1 MDNAV
6 GTNEKVGFNSWCPLL
21 IFDSMQKLKELA
33 QKIRKIGKDDPRRV
47 LHSLKVGLA
56 LTLVSI
62 FYYVNPLF
70 HGLGTSTMWAVFTVV
85 VVMEYTVGGTLSK
98 GLNRAFATLLAGA
111 LGLGA
116 HHLAALAGDK
126 GEPILLGMFVFMLGK
141 AAAMATFSRFMPE
154 IKARYDYGV
163 TIFILTFS
171 LVAVSSY
178 RVEELIKLAYQR
190 LSTVAIGVT
199 TCLCTS
205 MFVFPIWA
213 GEDLHMLVAANLDKL
228 ACFLEEGMG
237 VEYFG
242 EKMESG
248 SLEGKSFLQSYKTVL
263 NSKATEDSLA
273 NFARWEPGHGRF
285 GFRHPWNQ
293 YLKIGAIT
301 RHCACSIDALNAY
314 ISTLQQSHKSSQTTT
329 DLEFK
334 QKVQVA
340 CANMSKETGKALAE
354 LASSIR
360 EMKWSSIAG
369 KHLAIATETA
379 CRVKALVPAENSTLL
394 EVLISATTV
403 SLLTEVVRCT
413 NPVIAAVEEL
423 SRLAEF
429 KRPEHG
435 RKAGTVKPIADI
447 ESLPHAVIVIEK

>member
-1 MDNAV
+1 MDSAV

-70 HGLGTSTMWAVFTVV
+70 YGLGASTMWAVFTVV

-111 LGLGA
+111 LGFGA

-126 GEPILLGMFVFMLGK
+126 GEPILLGMFVFML
-141 AAAMATFSRFMPE
+141 AAMATFSRFMPE

-205 MFVFPIWA
+205 MFVFPVWA

-228 ACFLEEGMG
+228 ACCLEGMG

-301 RHCACSIDALNAY
+301 RHCACSIEALNAY
-314 ISTLQQSHKSSQTTT
+314 ISTLQQSHKTTK

-379 CRVKALVPAENSTLL
+379 CRVMALVPTENSTLL
-394 EVLISATTV
+394 EMLISATTA

>member
-1 MDNAV
+1 MDSAA
-6 GTNEKVGFNSWCPLL
+6 GTNEKVGFHSWCPFL
-21 IFDSMQKLKELA
+21 IFYSMQKLKEIA

-70 HGLGTSTMWAVFTVV
+70 HGFGTSTVWAVLTVV
-85 VVMEYTVGGTLSK
+85 VVMEYTVGGTLGK

-116 HHLAALAGDK
+116 HHLAALAGEK
-126 GEPILLGMFVFMLGK
+126 GEPILLGVFVFML
-141 AAAMATFSRFMPE
+141 AAMATFSRFVPE

-178 RVEELIKLAYQR
+178 RAEDLIKLAYQR
-190 LSTVAIGVT
+190 LSTIAIGVA

-205 MFVFPIWA
+205 MFVFPVWA
-213 GEDLHMLVAANLDKL
+213 GENLHMLVAANLDKL
-228 ACFLEEGMG
+228 ACSLEGMG
-237 VEYFG
+237 MEYIG
-242 EKMESG
+242 EKMESR
-248 SLEGKSFLQSYKTVL
+248 SLEGKSVLQSYKTVL
-263 NSKATEDSLA
+263 NSKATEDILA

-285 GFRHPWNQ
+285 GFRHPWKQ
-293 YLKIGAIT
+293 YLKIGAVT
-301 RHCACSIDALNAY
+301 RQCACSIEALNAY
-314 ISTLQQSHKSSQTTT
+314 ISTLQQSEQTTT

-334 QKVQVA
+334 QKVQAA
-340 CANMSKETGKALAE
+340 CAEMSKETGKALAE
-354 LASSIR
+354 LASSIL
-360 EMKWSSIAG
+360 EMKWSSTAG
-369 KHLAIATETA
+369 KYLAMAAEAA
-379 CRVKALVPAENSTLL
+379 CKVKALVPAENSTLL
-394 EVLISATTV
+394 EVLIAATTT
-403 SLLTEVVRCT
+403 SMLTEVVRCT

-435 RKAGTVKPIADI
+435 RNAGAESPPHVVIDI
-447 ESLPHAVIVIEK
+447 EK

>member
-1 MDNAV
+1 MDSAA
-6 GTNEKVGFNSWCPLL
+6 GTNEKVGFNSWCPFL
-21 IFDSMQKLKELA
+21 ISDSIQKLKDFA

-47 LHSLKVGLA
+47 FHSLKVGLA

-70 HGLGTSTMWAVFTVV
+70 QGFGTSTMWAVLTVV

-116 HHLAALAGDK
+116 HHLAAVAGDK
-126 GEPILLGMFVFMLGK
+126 GEPILLGVFVFML
-141 AAAMATFSRFMPE
+141 AAMATFSRFVPE
-154 IKARYDYGV
+154 MKARHDYGV

-178 RVEELIKLAYQR
+178 REEELIKLAYRR

-205 MFVFPIWA
+205 MFVFPVWA

-228 ACFLEEGMG
+228 ACFLEGMG
-237 VEYFG
+237 VQYFG

-273 NFARWEPGHGRF
+273 NFARWEPGHDRF

-293 YLKIGAIT
+293 YLKIGAVT
-301 RHCACSIDALNAY
+301 RHCACSIEALNAY
-314 ISTLQQSHKSSQTTT
+314 ISTLQQSHQTTT

-334 QKVQVA
+334 QMVQAA
-340 CANMSKETGKALAE
+340 CVEMIKETSKALAE
-354 LASSIR
+354 LSSSIR
-360 EMKWSSIAG
+360 EMKWSSTVG
-369 KHLAIATETA
+369 KHHAMATEA
-379 CRVKALVPAENSTLL
+379 ANRVKALVPAENSTLL
-394 EVLISATTV
+394 DVLISATTA
-403 SLLTEVVRCT
+403 SLVTEVVRCT

-423 SRLAEF
+423 SRLVEF
-429 KRPEHG
+429 KRPEHS
-435 RKAGTVKPIADI
+435 RKAGA
-447 ESLPHAVIVIEK
+447 ESPPHVVIVIEK